1 MKKDKKPE
9 AVVKNKPVASLNGE
23 NGLSEATNQVKVK
36 KDKTPKVV
44 EKSKSAVVAAPTAG
58 AAVNGENGSSDTK
71 NLTRRL
77 DLIKTIDDDE
87 EVEDFSEES
96 DTEIEF
102 QPTKLKNQK
111 LTDFDGSFQFV
122 SSVKEYNHD
131 TWDDLMRFVKRKNR
145 GEVNDKIANVI
156 RDRTKENA
164 DALRDDDE
172 DDGDEDAKVK
182 HNEELDLSD
191 DELKH
196 DYMRVKERKGKKPV
210 TENGGPT
217 VEVKEDTEEGTKDY
231 FEEMEENPHGE
242 IQSFYQMDL
251 SRPLMKAIGALGYIY
266 PTPIQASTI
275 PIALMG
281 RDICG
286 CAATGTGKTAAY
298 MLPTLERLLYKPNLA
313 QAVTRV
319 LVLVPTRELGAQV
332 YQVAKQLTQFT
343 NVDVG
348 IAIGGLDVKAQE
360 AVLRKN
366 PDIVI
371 ATPGRLI
378 DHIKN
383 TPSFSLDSIEILI
396 LDEADRMLDEYFAE
410 QMKEIIRSCSATRQT
425 MLFSATMT
433 EEVKD
438 LAAVSLKKPVK
449 IFVNNNQTV
458 AFNLRQEFIRIREGR
473 EADREAILA
482 ALVCRTFHDHCMVFV
497 QTKRT
502 AHRLRILLGLLGV
515 KTGELHGDLTQAQ
528 RLESLKQFK
537 DEQIDILVATD
548 VAARGLD
555 ISSVK
560 TVINFVMPATMEHYI
575 HRVGR
580 TARAGKAGV
589 SVSLAGEQERKI
601 VKEIVKNAV
610 SSVKNRIIPLDIIE
624 KYRNKVAAL
633 EPEIDHVL
641 AEERA
646 EKLLRQTE
654 QQLTSAE
661 RKLKGQ
667 PAPKQ
672 DGPPREWFQ
681 TLHERREE
689 KTRLAGEEAAEKK
702 KAKKRKRRGDEDEDD
717 FDPVRYHQE
726 KMKKQSAQSGGD
738 KKKAKKDANANADA
752 NKTPKQMARERA
764 LDELRKVSMVQAK
777 LAKIRN
783 RPASIKA
790 TDDNDHAESSG
801 GAGGKKNRKKQKN
814 FSRFERDLTDVGAKN
829 VKKLRYDASKK
840 QRMDKLDKRKQSGSK
855 MSSEKLRNK
864 HGLNKQTKGKS
875 FGQKAPKR
883 KPAGGFG
890 GGGKSKGRK

>member
-1 MKKDKKPE
+1 MKKDKKPKT
-9 AVVKNKPVASLNGE
+9 AVKNKTITAA
-23 NGLSEATNQVKVK
+23 AT
-36 KDKTPKVV
+36 
-44 EKSKSAVVAAPTAG
+44 
-58 AAVNGENGSSDTK
+58 VNGENGVSHKEDM
-71 NLTRRL
+71 TRRL
-77 DLIKTIDDDE
+77 DLIKTINDDE

-96 DTEIEF
+96 ETEVDF

-111 LTDFDGSFQFV
+111 PSEFDGSFKFV

-164 DALRDDDE
+164 DALKDDIE
-172 DDGDEDAKVK
+172 DDGAVT
-182 HNEELDLSD
+182 HNEEVDVSD
-191 DELKH
+191 DEMKH
-196 DYMRVKERKGKKPV
+196 DYMRVKERKGKKAV
-210 TENGGPT
+210 TENVGPT
-217 VEVKEDTEEGTKDY
+217 VEVKEETEDGSKDY
-231 FEEMEENPHGE
+231 FEELEENANGQ

-298 MLPTLERLLYKPNLA
+298 MLPTVERLLYKPNLS

-410 QMKEIIRSCSATRQT
+410 QMKEIIRSCAATRQT

-438 LAAVSLKKPVK
+438 LAAVSLRKPVK

-473 EADREAILA
+473 EADREALLA

-502 AHRLRILLGLLGV
+502 AHRLRVLLGLLGV

-528 RLESLKQFK
+528 RLESLKLFK
-537 DEQIDILVATD
+537 EEQIDILVATD

-560 TVINFVMPATMEHYI
+560 TVINFVMPATLEHYI

-601 VKEIVKNAV
+601 VKEIVKNAI
-610 SSVKNRIIPLDIIE
+610 SSVKNRIIPQDIIE
-624 KYRNKVAAL
+624 KYRKKLAAL
-633 EPEIDHVL
+633 EPEIEHVL

-654 QQLTSAE
+654 HQLTSAE

-667 PAPKQ
+667 QPPNPE
-672 DGPPREWFQ
+672 GPPREWFQ
-681 TLHERREE
+681 TLSERREE
-689 KTRLAGEEAAEKK
+689 KTRLAGEDAAEKK
-702 KAKKRKRRGDEDEDD
+702 KEKKRKRRGDDDDD

-726 KMKKQSAQSGGD
+726 R
-738 KKKAKKDANANADA
+738 KKKLNSNVVVEKKKSKPEADTNSDA
-752 NKTPKQMARERA
+752 NKTPKQLANERA
-764 LDELRKVSMVQAK
+764 LNELRKVSMVQAK

-783 RPASIKA
+783 RPMRVKA
-790 TDDNDHAESSG
+790 TEDDNDGKSTGDG
-801 GAGGKKNRKKQKN
+801 GRKNRKKQRN
-814 FSRFERDLTDVGAKN
+814 LSRFERDLTDVGNKN

-840 QRMDKLDKRKQSGSK
+840 QRMDKIDKRKQSGK
-855 MSSEKLRNK
+855 QMSSEKMRNK
-864 HGLNKQTKGKS
+864 HGLNKQNKGKS
-875 FGQKAPKR
+875 FGQKAPKG
-883 KPAGGFG
+883 KPTGGKGMGRGG
-890 GGGKSKGRK
+890 GGGKGFKKRK

>member
-1 MKKDKKPE
+1 MKKDKK
-9 AVVKNKPVASLNGE
+9 
-23 NGLSEATNQVKVK
+23 Q
-36 KDKTPKVV
+36 KTPAKKAKETTATTNGKAPGGEEDVI
-44 EKSKSAVVAAPTAG
+44 KPAAEG
-58 AAVNGENGSSDTK
+58 
-71 NLTRRL
+71 L
-77 DLIKTIDDDE
+77 DLIKTIDEND

-96 DTEIEF
+96 DAEVEY
-102 QPTKLKNQK
+102 QPTKIKNQK
-111 LTDFDGSFQFV
+111 KGDFDAGFQFV

-131 TWDDLMRFVKRKNR
+131 TWDDLMRFVRRKNR
-145 GEVNDKIANVI
+145 GQVDDKIANVI
-156 RDRTKENA
+156 KNRTKE
-164 DALRDDDE
+164 DAEVLGKDE
-172 DDGDEDAKVK
+172 DEAARTF
-182 HNEELDLSD
+182 NEEIDLSD

-196 DYMRVKERKGKKPV
+196 DYMKVKERKGKKRQKQ
-210 TENGGPT
+210 NGTAPETT
-217 VEVKEDTEEGTKDY
+217 VEVKEETEDGVADY
-231 FEEMEENPHGE
+231 FEEMENGAQQ

-298 MLPTLERLLYKPNLA
+298 MLPTVERLLYKPNAA

-360 AVLRKN
+360 TVLRTN

-383 TPSFSLDSIEILI
+383 TPSFTLDSIEILI

-458 AFNLRQEFIRIREGR
+458 AFNLRQEFIRVREGR
-473 EADREAILA
+473 EADREPLLA

-515 KTGELHGDLTQAQ
+515 KSGELHGDLTQAQ

-555 ISSVK
+555 ISGVK
-560 TVINFVMPATMEHYI
+560 TVINFVMPATLEHYI

-589 SVSLAGEQERKI
+589 SVSLAGEAERRI
-601 VKEIVKNAV
+601 VKDIIKNAV
-610 SSVKNRIIPLDIIE
+610 NPVKNRIIPAEIID
-624 KYRNKVAAL
+624 KYRRKVATL
-633 EPEIDHVL
+633 EPEIDKVL

-654 QQLTSAE
+654 QQLTGAE
-661 RKLKGQ
+661 RKLKGLQ
-667 PAPKQ
+667 DKNAPNA
-672 DGPPREWFQ
+672 PPREWFQ
-681 TLHERREE
+681 SSRERREE
-689 KTRLAGEEAAEKK
+689 KDRLAGDDALAARKEARLEA
-702 KAKKRKRRGDEDEDD
+702 AKKRKRRNGEDDDDD
-717 FDPVRYHQE
+717 FDPVEYHRQ
-726 KMKKQSAQSGGD
+726 KMLKAKSGDGA
-738 KKKAKKDANANADA
+738 KKAKKAGPADGA
-752 NKTPKQMARERA
+752 ENKHPNQLAKQRA
-764 LDELRKVSMVQAK
+764 LEELRKVSMVQAK

-783 RPASIKA
+783 RPARVTA
-790 TDDNDHAESSG
+790 TDDGDGGRTVSKNDG
-801 GAGGKKNRKKQKN
+801 GGRPRKPKKAT
-814 FSRFERDLTDVGAKN
+814 RFERDLTDVRNKN

-840 QRMDKLDKRKQSGSK
+840 QRMDKLDKRKMSGMKVSA
-855 MSSEKLRNK
+855 EKIRNK
-864 HGLNKQTKGKS
+864 QGLNKFNKGKV
-875 FGQKAPKR
+875 FGQRGVKPK
-883 KPAGGFG
+883 AGGAAAGDKSKGRGGKKG
-890 GGGKSKGRK
+890 GGGKRK